1 MVMILWLLNNISHG
15 PQSGGGGGTFCTQGR
30 GVGSV
35 AKITAVI
42 EKKAAKLSR
51 SCHINKS
58 WCPREV

>member
-1 MVMILWLLNNISHG
+1 MVMVLWLLNNISHG
-15 PQSGGGGGTFCTQGR
+15 PQSERGGTFCTQVR
-30 GVGSV
+30 GVVSV
-35 AKITAVI
+35 AKLTAVI